1 MSSTEDWNIIGTE
14 SSKDILQ
21 PKEEEVSEREVI
33 YLILHNG
40 RPYGYYY
47 DEEDTKE
54 QVNSAKEHIRSLHAF
69 DFSKD
74 YFWVDCNKQVEYE
87 ESDTIVKLQLVSN
100 MKNIVVKYDYTEDS
114 LEVIKT
120 YLLN

>member
-14 SSKDILQ
+14 SAKDILQ
-21 PKEEEVSEREVI
+21 AKEEKTLKKEVI

-47 DEEDTKE
+47 DEEDTDE

-74 YFWVDCNKQVEYE
+74 YFWVDCNKHEEYE